1 MLTSSSKLVVALL
14 LASSHHVSGQGAAQQ
29 KGVFKATLFSKFNI
43 EIDATKSASGQPM
56 IRYSVDMPANTY
68 LGLCYGEDMRNTDMV
83 AFLANGQ
90 TVRVQDLF
98 AFGNSRP
105 PSDSQNDYTNIK
117 VGAGSAAGRFNVS
130 ASRLLDTGDTDMDS
144 VIPLVRFDDVNYS
157 TGQGVPDI
165 LCLRRF
171 LKLGA
176 SRFRYRKIYAED
188 RLRWSWRVHPNR
200 YRPRS
205 RVRVQSH

>member
-1 MLTSSSKLVVALL
+1 
-14 LASSHHVSGQGAAQQ
+14 
-29 KGVFKATLFSKFNI
+29 
-43 EIDATKSASGQPM
+43 M

-105 PSDSQNDYTNIK
+105 PSDSKNDYTNIK

-144 VIPLVRFDDVNYS
+144 VIPLVRFNDVNYS

-165 LCLRRF
+165 LSLRRL
-171 LKLGA
+171 LKLGGTW
-176 SRFRYRKIYAED
+176 FRYRKILAED
-188 RLRWSWRVHPNR
+188 RLRWCRRLHPYR

-205 RVRVQSH
+205 VRIQSY

>member
-1 MLTSSSKLVVALL
+1 
-14 LASSHHVSGQGAAQQ
+14 
-29 KGVFKATLFSKFNI
+29 
-43 EIDATKSASGQPM
+43 M

-130 ASRLLDTGDTDMDS
+130 ASRLLDTGDKDMDS
-144 VIPLVRFDDVNYS
+144 VIPLVSFNDVNNS

-176 SRFRYRKIYAED
+176 SRFRYREIYAED
-188 RLRWSWRVHPNR
+188 RLRWYRRLHPNR
-200 YRPRS
+200 FRPRS
-205 RVRVQSH
+205 RVRIQPH